1 MSSTREPTSEKA
13 MPSSSSVPVTLRT
26 DMPADARSSKEICR
40 TTRHLRVS
48 VGGGDGGVGD
58 GGGDGGVG
66 GDDGVGGGGDE
77 GGLFGLLRGRLL
89 SRIFLTSCGMSSR
102 FLLPNSARIKLGKR
116 TSTMG
121 VKPRPRRP
129 SGRPGRENLGSS
141 SSAGRATAARADI
154 GNIICASSSRLSG
167 EHAMLI
173 L

>member
-1 MSSTREPTSEKA
+1 
-13 MPSSSSVPVTLRT
+13 
-26 DMPADARSSKEICR
+26 MPADSRSSSEVCLV
-40 TTRHLRVS
+40 TRHLRVS
-48 VGGGDGGVGD
+48 VGGGVGD
-58 GGGDGGVG
+58 GGGGDCGGDGGVG

-116 TSTMG
+116 KSTMG

-129 SGRPGRENLGSS
+129 SGRETFGSS
-141 SSAGRATAARADI
+141 SSAGRATAARADL
-154 GNIICASSSRLSG
+154 GNIISASSSGLSG